1 MKLANRKSKFVE
13 QYNDSVSAFKH
24 DFDNIITTIGGYIK
38 TNDMEGLKKYYSE
51 LEKDCQKV
59 NTLRVLGSDIVK
71 NNGIRNL
78 LIKKYDVADSKD
90 VKIDFTFLMD
100 VSKINMKSYQFSRIL
115 GILLDNAIEASSEC
129 DKKIVNLIFREDTV
143 YRRQLVTIEN
153 TYNDKNVDTK
163 KIFNKGVSGKS
174 NHTGLGLWE
183 VNKLVSKNSNVKL
196 LTSKNGDFFV
206 QQLEI
211 YY

>member
-38 TNDMEGLKKYYSE
+38 ANDMEGLKKYYSE

-78 LIKKYDVADSKD
+78 LTQKYTVADSKD

-129 DKKIVNLIFREDTV
+129 DKKIVNLIFRDDID
-143 YRRQLVTIEN
+143 YRRQLVIIEN

-174 NHTGLGLWE
+174 NHSGLGLWE
-183 VNKLVSKNSNVKL
+183 VNKLVNKNSNVKL
-196 LTSKNGDFFV
+196 LTSKNDNFFV

>member
-13 QYNDSVSAFKH
+13 EYNDSVSAFKH

-78 LIKKYDVADSKD
+78 LTQKYTVADSKD

-129 DKKIVNLIFREDTV
+129 DKKIVNLIFRDDID
-143 YRRQLVTIEN
+143 YRRQLVIIEN

-174 NHTGLGLWE
+174 NHSGLGLWE
-183 VNKLVSKNSNVKL
+183 VNRLVNKNSNVKL
-196 LTSKNGDFFV
+196 LTSKNDNFFV